1 MSPMGYAGVTYILN
15 TITRSPSSRRPS
27 KTSGSPSPR
36 SIIRTGAGTLSFR
49 NDKVRRSSSPTNPQ
63 NPKSVRGNLLLHNKK
78 FPLGEMGVLLVT
90 CGSYCWMRPR
100 RLCYSEITRSVF
112 TDRHLQRLQFIIA
125 Q

>member
-1 MSPMGYAGVTYILN
+1 VCRNVADGLRRRNLYFEHHYTVAKLPPSEQGKWLALAEKHN
-15 TITRSPSSRRPS
+15 TDGRR
-27 KTSGSPSPR
+27 
-36 SIIRTGAGTLSFR
+36 TLSFR

-100 RLCYSEITRSVF
+100 RLCYSETS
-112 TDRHLQRLQFIIA
+112 LSG
-125 Q
+125 